1 MASIRN
7 SQDEAVCN
15 FHFAYLGAISG
26 GANWSTT
33 PPVNTKS
40 RLCSISFRFTTS
52 AIAGDRK
59 ITLNLNNGSNVTP
72 IAFPVVTQIA
82 SVVNYFLYTTGV
94 TNYISPDTT
103 HHVIPI
109 SSDIVL
115 LEGWSIDS
123 SIENLQAGD
132 LTALFAVIFKLWTF
146 EQ

>member
-7 SQDEAVCN
+7 SQDEAVYN
-15 FHFAYLGAISG
+15 FHFGYLGLIAG
-26 GANWSTT
+26 GLNWSTI
-33 PPVNTKS
+33 PPVNTRS

-52 AIAGDRK
+52 AVVGDRK

-72 IAFPVVTQIA
+72 IAFPVVTQPA

-103 HHVIPI
+103 RHVIPI
-109 SSDIVL
+109 SSDINL

-123 SIENLQAGD
+123 SIENLQGGD
-132 LTALFAVIFKLWTF
+132 QTHLFAVIFKFWTF